1 MLLRTGAAG
10 ARRPAEETRRQL
22 LGGEVEARD
31 AALREVVEGVPEWG
45 AAAAWIHQEDGDDLA
60 GVAGEAAADANRLV
74 LPRGGAAKDKPREQV
89 RGGLRRRWR
98 ASSLSPPLGGGSIGT
113 KNTTSE
119 ARLTTRRRRHRPV
132 LHGEGRA
139 RWWSVRTM
147 TLLRHQHPR
156 APS

>member
-89 RGGLRRRWR
+89 RGGLAAAVARVVVVAAPGRRLDRDEEHD
-98 ASSLSPPLGGGSIGT
+98 LGGQVDHAEAEAPAGPPRRGPREVVVRAHHDLAAPPAPAGT
-113 KNTTSE
+113 
-119 ARLTTRRRRHRPV
+119 
-132 LHGEGRA
+132 
-139 RWWSVRTM
+139 
-147 TLLRHQHPR
+147 
-156 APS
+156 